1 MPSGSYEVIFVGH
14 LLLGVFTSIGISLV
28 YLRYFG
34 HGIPYL
40 FDIQKWIDRNVFPEL
55 SDDVLEDSNST
66 TAFGMFLFFPLS
78 FGPQVLSAGR
88 TFALVMVIVAPFPIL
103 VLRSMRLKRIGSK
116 PAIALMVTF
125 LLVTSGFVSATAT
138 HDVSP
143 TNYRRG
149 ADRRKR
155 IDTGAVRILSRISI
169 AKQYRRDELRVRTPS
184 GQSVS

>member
-1 MPSGSYEVIFVGH
+1 MTFLRTRTTSTSRSGCF
-14 LLLGVFTSIGISLV
+14 SL
-28 YLRYFG
+28 
-34 HGIPYL
+34 P
-40 FDIQKWIDRNVFPEL
+40 
-55 SDDVLEDSNST
+55 
-66 TAFGMFLFFPLS
+66 AS

-184 GQSVS
+184 DRASVERTALGKVIPEFYTGDRVANIQFTGIDGSTDPANTHTSPNQTPLQA